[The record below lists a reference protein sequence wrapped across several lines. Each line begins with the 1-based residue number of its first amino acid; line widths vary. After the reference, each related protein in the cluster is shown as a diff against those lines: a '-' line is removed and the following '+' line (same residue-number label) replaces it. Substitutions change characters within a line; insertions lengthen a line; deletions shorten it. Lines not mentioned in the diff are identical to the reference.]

1 MENSVKILKQAHII
15 GFKIHM
21 NKLNRKL
28 HRNLI
33 FSQLPQISCCSCIT
47 YTLVT
52 IFRSNICMPLHCQT
66 HNRCSIVVKIKFP
79 HLGQIPFL
87 VEIPHDASIAHDT
100 NCRKSTGMS
109 K

>member
-1 MENSVKILKQAHII
+1 
-15 GFKIHM
+15 
-21 NKLNRKL
+21 
-28 HRNLI
+28 
-33 FSQLPQISCCSCIT
+33 
-47 YTLVT
+47 
-52 IFRSNICMPLHCQT
+52 MPLHCQT